1 VTAALGEALRLL
13 GLPVDR
19 TVDAPMLA
27 SAYRDAARNAHP
39 DAAAPEER
47 DTQTERMRAVNLAR
61 DLVRN
66 HLHTLGAEPYAA
78 FAPGDDGPPLDDWMA
93 QAAMDADGLGVRWN
107 PNTAPVSWSAR
118 FEGARRALAI
128 AVGDGV
134 IVAEDGNI
142 LVGTVKAFDQSV
154 RVGLRTVISGLPV
167 EVRRVGVEIEFEDGT
182 VRTVDAADVEA
193 SAWRCPVCLRTS
205 VHGVA
210 HLRPCPRC
218 LRRARAAYPHWR
230 DLGAARRR
238 LRRRLARLDAEPAP
252 FSPRRSPRYRET
264 EDAAADA
271 LRRVESLEGTRE
283 ALAAA
288 IAEARA
294 ASELAELR
302 IERARSA
309 SGKAKRDA
317 ERRKYATD
325 ARKAEAALAVIE
337 AQIADERERSRVM
350 GAERDSLAREMEA
363 RHEAAQRV
371 REAGEHRRIEERQR
385 AEKELREVEL
395 ELAAVAP
402 DAPALLDGFDA
413 WGQAPDRW
421 LGELKAAEPASTTA

>member
-27 SAYRDAARNAHP
+27 SAYRDAARGAHP

-66 HLHTLGAEPYAA
+66 HLHALGAEPYAA
-78 FAPGDDGPPLDDWMA
+78 FAPGDDGPPLDDAWMA

-107 PNTAPVSWSAR
+107 PNTAPVSWSVR
-118 FEGARRALAI
+118 FDAARRALAI

-142 LVGTVKAFDQSV
+142 LVGRVKAFDQSV
-154 RVGLRTVISGLPV
+154 RVGLRTVIQGLPV
-167 EVRRVGVEIEFEDGT
+167 EVRRVGVEIEFEDGS

-205 VHGVA
+205 VHGVPRQ
-210 HLRPCPRC
+210 RPCPRC
-218 LRRARAAYPHWR
+218 LRRARTAYPHWR
-230 DLGAARRR
+230 DLGASRRR
-238 LRRRLARLDAEPAP
+238 LRRRIARLDAEPAP
-252 FSPRRSPRYRET
+252 FSARRSPRYRET
-264 EDAAADA
+264 EDAAAEA
-271 LRRVESLEGTRE
+271 TSRVESLEATRE
-283 ALAAA
+283 ALAGA
-288 IAEARA
+288 IAEAQA
-294 ASELAELR
+294 AADLAAAR
-302 IERARSA
+302 VERARSE
-309 SGKAKRDA
+309 SGQAKRNA
-317 ERRKYATD
+317 ERKKYAAD

-337 AQIADERERSRVM
+337 SQIAETRERARALA
-350 GAERDSLAREMEA
+350 AERDSLAREMQA
-363 RHEAAQRV
+363 RHDASQRV
-371 REAGEHRRIEERQR
+371 REAGEHRRIDERQR

-413 WGQAPDRW
+413 WGQAPERW
-421 LGELKAAEPASTTA
+421 LGPFSMNGSEPPA

>member
-1 VTAALGEALRLL
+1 
-13 GLPVDR
+13 
-19 TVDAPMLA
+19 
-27 SAYRDAARNAHP
+27 
-39 DAAAPEER
+39 
-47 DTQTERMRAVNLAR
+47 MRAVNLAR

-66 HLHTLGAEPYAA
+66 HLHALGAEPYAA

-107 PNTAPVSWSAR
+107 PNTAPVSWAAR

-210 HLRPCPRC
+210 HVRPSPAASGARGPRIRTGGISVLRV
-218 LRRARAAYPHWR
+218 AGW
-230 DLGAARRR
+230 
-238 LRRRLARLDAEPAP
+238 RRLARLDAEPAA

-271 LRRVESLEGTRE
+271 ARRVESLEGTRE

-288 IAEARA
+288 IAEAHA
-294 ASELAELR
+294 AAQLAETR
-302 IERARSA
+302 VERARSE

-317 ERRKYATD
+317 ERKKYAAD
-325 ARKAEAALAVIE
+325 ARKAEAALGVIE
-337 AQIADERERSRVM
+337 EQIAVQRERR
-350 GAERDSLAREMEA
+350 G
-363 RHEAAQRV
+363 
-371 REAGEHRRIEERQR
+371 
-385 AEKELREVEL
+385 
-395 ELAAVAP
+395 
-402 DAPALLDGFDA
+402 
-413 WGQAPDRW
+413 
-421 LGELKAAEPASTTA
+421 

>member
-27 SAYRDAARNAHP
+27 SAYRDAARGAHP

-47 DTQTERMRAVNLAR
+47 DLQTERMRAVNLAR

-66 HLHTLGAEPYAA
+66 HLHALGAEPYAA
-78 FAPGDDGPPLDDWMA
+78 FAPGDDGPPLDEWMA

-107 PNTAPVSWSAR
+107 PNAAPVSWAAR
-118 FEGARRALAI
+118 FDAARRALAI

-142 LVGTVKAFDQSV
+142 LVGRVHAFDQSV
-154 RVGLRTVISGLPV
+154 RVGLRTVIQGLPV

-182 VRTVDAADVEA
+182 IRTVDAADVEA

-205 VHGVA
+205 VHGLPR
-210 HLRPCPRC
+210 LRPCPRC
-218 LRRARAAYPHWR
+218 LRRARTAYPHWR

-252 FSPRRSPRYRET
+252 FSARRSPRYRET
-264 EDAAADA
+264 EDAAAA
-271 LRRVESLEGTRE
+271 AVERVASLEGTRE

-288 IAEARA
+288 IAEAKA
-294 ASELAELR
+294 ASALAAAR
-302 IERARSA
+302 VERARSA
-309 SGKAKRDA
+309 SGQAKRDA
-317 ERRKYATD
+317 ERKKHAAD

-337 AQIADERERSRVM
+337 AEIAETRERA
-350 GAERDSLAREMEA
+350 GALAAERDSLAREMHA
-363 RHEAAQRV
+363 RHDAAQRV
-371 REAGEHRRIEERQR
+371 REAGEHRRKDERQR

-402 DAPALLDGFDA
+402 DAPALLDGFAA

-421 LGELKAAEPASTTA
+421 LS

>member
-27 SAYRDAARNAHP
+27 TAYRDAARNAHP
-39 DAAAPEER
+39 DGAAPEER

-66 HLHTLGAEPYAA
+66 HLHALAAEPYAA
-78 FAPGDDGPPLDDWMA
+78 FAPGDDGPPIDDWMT

-107 PNTAPVSWSAR
+107 PNTAPVSWAVR
-118 FEGARRALAI
+118 FDAARRAIAI

-142 LVGTVKAFDQSV
+142 LVGQVNAFDQSV
-154 RVGLRTVISGLPV
+154 RVGLRTVIQGLPV

-182 VRTVDAADVEA
+182 IRTVDAADVEA

-205 VHGVA
+205 VHGLPK
-210 HLRPCPRC
+210 LRPCPRC

-252 FSPRRSPRYRET
+252 FSARRSPRYRET
-264 EDAAADA
+264 EDAATAA
-271 LRRVESLEGTRE
+271 QSRVESLEATRE

-288 IAEARA
+288 IAEAHA
-294 ASELAELR
+294 AAELAAAR
-302 IERARSA
+302 VERARSA
-309 SGKAKRDA
+309 TGQAKRDA
-317 ERRKYATD
+317 ERKKHATD

-337 AQIADERERSRVM
+337 AEIAENRERARIM
-350 GAERDSLAREMEA
+350 AAERDSLAREMLA

-371 REAGEHRRIEERQR
+371 REAGEHRRVDERQR

-421 LGELKAAEPASTTA
+421 LGEATVQSEA

>member
-1 VTAALGEALRLL
+1 
-13 GLPVDR
+13 
-19 TVDAPMLA
+19 MLA
-27 SAYRDAARNAHP
+27 SAYRDAARGAHP
-39 DAAAPEER
+39 DGAAPEER
-47 DTQTERMRAVNLAR
+47 DLQTERMRAVNLAR

-66 HLHTLGAEPYAA
+66 HLHALGAEPYAA
-78 FAPGDDGPPLDDWMA
+78 FAPGDDGPPLDDWMT

-107 PNTAPVSWSAR
+107 PNAAPVSWAAR
-118 FEGARRALAI
+118 FDAARRALAL

-134 IVAEDGNI
+134 IFAEEGNI
-142 LVGTVKAFDQSV
+142 LVGRVHAFDQSV
-154 RVGLRTVISGLPV
+154 RVGLRTVIQGLPV
-167 EVRRVGVEIEFEDGT
+167 EVRRVGVEIEFEDGSL
-182 VRTVDAADVEA
+182 RTVDAADVEA

-205 VHGVA
+205 VHGLPRV
-210 HLRPCPRC
+210 RPCPRC

-264 EDAAADA
+264 EDAAVEATQ
-271 LRRVESLEGTRE
+271 RVESLEATRE

-288 IAEARA
+288 IAEAKA
-294 ASELAELR
+294 ASELAAAR
-302 IERARSA
+302 VERARSA
-309 SGKAKRDA
+309 SGQAKRDA
-317 ERRKYATD
+317 ERKKHAAD

-337 AQIADERERSRVM
+337 AEIAETRERARALA
-350 GAERDSLAREMEA
+350 AERDSLVREMQA
-363 RHEAAQRV
+363 RHDAAQRV
-371 REAGEHRRIEERQR
+371 RDAGEHRRKDERQR

-402 DAPALLDGFDA
+402 DAPALLDGFAA

-421 LGELKAAEPASTTA
+421 LS

>member
-1 VTAALGEALRLL
+1 MTAALGEALRLL
-13 GLPVDR
+13 GLPIDR

-61 DLVRN
+61 DLVRT
-66 HLHTLGAEPYAA
+66 HLPSLGAEPYET
-78 FAPGDDGPPLDDWMA
+78 FAPGDDGPPFDDWMS

-107 PNTAPVSWSAR
+107 PSAKPVSWAVR
-118 FEGARRALAI
+118 FDAARRALGI

-142 LVGTVKAFDQSV
+142 LLGRVKAFDQSV
-154 RVGLRTVISGLPV
+154 RVGLRTVVSGLPV
-167 EVRRVGVEIEFEDGT
+167 EVRRVGVEIEFEDGS

-205 VHGVA
+205 VHGEPK
-210 HLRPCPRC
+210 LRPCPRC
-218 LRRARAAYPHWR
+218 LRRSRGAYPHWS

-238 LRRRLARLDAEPAP
+238 LRRQLARLDAEPAP
-252 FSPRRSPRYRET
+252 FSARRSPRYRET
-264 EDAAADA
+264 EDAAAA
-271 LRRVESLEGTRE
+271 AQTRVESLEATRE
-283 ALAAA
+283 ALAGA
-288 IAEARA
+288 IAEAKA
-294 ASELAELR
+294 AAELAAAR
-302 IERARSA
+302 VERARSA
-309 SGKAKRDA
+309 SGTAKRDA
-317 ERRKYATD
+317 ERKKHAAD
-325 ARKAEAALAVIE
+325 ARKAEAALTVIE
-337 AQIADERERSRVM
+337 AELADTRERARVM
-350 GAERDSLAREMEA
+350 AAERDALAREMQA

-371 REAGEHRRIEERQR
+371 REAGEHRRADEKQR

-421 LGELKAAEPASTTA
+421 LGEAITEPAA

>member
-1 VTAALGEALRLL
+1 V
-13 GLPVDR
+13 
-19 TVDAPMLA
+19 
-27 SAYRDAARNAHP
+27 
-39 DAAAPEER
+39 
-47 DTQTERMRAVNLAR
+47 
-61 DLVRN
+61 
-66 HLHTLGAEPYAA
+66 
-78 FAPGDDGPPLDDWMA
+78 
-93 QAAMDADGLGVRWN
+93 
-107 PNTAPVSWSAR
+107 
-118 FEGARRALAI
+118 
-128 AVGDGV
+128 
-134 IVAEDGNI
+134 
-142 LVGTVKAFDQSV
+142 
-154 RVGLRTVISGLPV
+154 
-167 EVRRVGVEIEFEDGT
+167 
-182 VRTVDAADVEA
+182 
-193 SAWRCPVCLRTS
+193 
-205 VHGVA
+205 
-210 HLRPCPRC
+210 RPCPRC

-271 LRRVESLEGTRE
+271 VRRVESLEGTRE

-317 ERRKYATD
+317 ERRKYAAD

-337 AQIADERERSRVM
+337 AQIAEERERARVM
-350 GAERDSLAREMEA
+350 SAERDSLAREMEA

-421 LGELKAAEPASTTA
+421 LGEAKAAEPAPTTA

>member
-1 VTAALGEALRLL
+1 MTAALGEALRLL

-27 SAYRDAARNAHP
+27 SAYRDAARGAHP
-39 DAAAPEER
+39 DAAPPEER
-47 DTQTERMRAVNLAR
+47 DLQTERMRAVNLAR

-66 HLHTLGAEPYAA
+66 HLHALGAEPYAA

-107 PNTAPVSWSAR
+107 PNAAPVSWAAR
-118 FEGARRALAI
+118 FDAARRALAI

-142 LVGTVKAFDQSV
+142 LVGRVHAFDQSV
-154 RVGLRTVISGLPV
+154 RVGLRTVIQGLPV
-167 EVRRVGVEIEFEDGT
+167 EVRRVGVEVEFEDGSL
-182 VRTVDAADVEA
+182 RTVDAADVEA

-205 VHGVA
+205 VHGLPRV
-210 HLRPCPRC
+210 RPCPRC

-230 DLGAARRR
+230 DLGASRRR

-252 FSPRRSPRYRET
+252 FSARRSPRYRET
-264 EDAAADA
+264 EDAAAEA
-271 LRRVESLEGTRE
+271 LRRVESLESTRA
-283 ALAAA
+283 ALASA
-288 IAEARA
+288 IAEAQA
-294 ASELAELR
+294 ASDLAAAR
-302 IERARSA
+302 VERARSA
-309 SGKAKRDA
+309 SGQAKRAA
-317 ERRKYATD
+317 ERRKHAAD
-325 ARKAEAALAVIE
+325 ARKAAAALAVIE
-337 AQIADERERSRVM
+337 AEIAEARERASALA
-350 GAERDSLAREMEA
+350 AERDSLAREMQA
-363 RHEAAQRV
+363 RHDAAQRV
-371 REAGEHRRIEERQR
+371 REAGEHRRRDERQR

-402 DAPALLDGFDA
+402 DAPALLDGFAA

-421 LGELKAAEPASTTA
+421 LGEA

>member
-1 VTAALGEALRLL
+1 
-13 GLPVDR
+13 
-19 TVDAPMLA
+19 MLA
-27 SAYRDAARNAHP
+27 SAYRDAARGAHP

-47 DTQTERMRAVNLAR
+47 DLQTERMRAVNLAR

-66 HLHTLGAEPYAA
+66 HLHALGAEPYAA
-78 FAPGDDGPPLDDWMA
+78 FAPGDDGPPLDAWMT

-107 PNTAPVSWSAR
+107 PNAAPVSWAAR
-118 FEGARRALAI
+118 FDAARRALAI
-128 AVGDGV
+128 AIGDGV

-142 LVGTVKAFDQSV
+142 LVGRVHAFDQSV
-154 RVGLRTVISGLPV
+154 RVGLRTVIQGLPV

-182 VRTVDAADVEA
+182 LRTVDAADVEA

-205 VHGVA
+205 VHGLPRV
-210 HLRPCPRC
+210 RPCPRC
-218 LRRARAAYPHWR
+218 LRRARTAYPHWR

-252 FSPRRSPRYRET
+252 FSARRSPRYRET

-271 LRRVESLEGTRE
+271 AQRVESLEGTRE

-288 IAEARA
+288 IGEAQA
-294 ASELAELR
+294 ASELAAAR
-302 IERARSA
+302 VERARSA
-309 SGKAKRDA
+309 SGQAKRAA
-317 ERRKYATD
+317 ERKKHAAD

-337 AQIADERERSRVM
+337 AEIAETRERARALA
-350 GAERDSLAREMEA
+350 AERDSLAREMQA
-363 RHEAAQRV
+363 RHDAAQRV
-371 REAGEHRRIEERQR
+371 RDAGEHRRKDERQR

-402 DAPALLDGFDA
+402 DAPALLDGFAA

-421 LGELKAAEPASTTA
+421 LS